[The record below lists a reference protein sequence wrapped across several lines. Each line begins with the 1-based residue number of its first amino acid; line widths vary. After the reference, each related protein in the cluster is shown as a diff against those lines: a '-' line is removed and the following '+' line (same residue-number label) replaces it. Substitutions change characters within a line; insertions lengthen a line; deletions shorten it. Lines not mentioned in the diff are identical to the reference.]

1 MDGIWF
7 KPIFLETWVLLDS
20 LPVNR
25 RAITYLD
32 LRKGINPLAFFV
44 LYLEFESWLMRYYSF
59 TGNWRLFTFY
69 ENSFAITPNLNPNY
83 CDILASKEATRL
95 TQGNHISRPMKKYK
109 LTCIFTCYLDWI
121 MRFFSFTGNWRKLAI
136 KKEAIC
142 YFLRRNSCSHKY
154 YDNLASKDA
163 LWQTPLAMVDCG
175 LWSVR
180 RLNQVKEIYK
190 DE

>member
-69 ENSFAITPNLNPNY
+69 ENSFAITPNLNPKY

-95 TQGNHISRPMKKYK
+95 TQDNHISRPMKKYK
-109 LTCIFTCYLDWI
+109 FTLPFHELL
-121 MRFFSFTGNWRKLAI
+121 RLNHEVFFLYRKL
-136 KKEAIC
+136 KETG
-142 YFLRRNSCSHKY
+142 YQKRS
-154 YDNLASKDA
+154 NLLLS
-163 LWQTPLAMVDCG
+163 TT
-175 LWSVR
+175 
-180 RLNQVKEIYK
+180 
-190 DE
+190 